1 MAEYKTG
8 VQVNYGFGL
17 SFEASGKAP
26 VIAKRIWETL
36 ADAQAYVDSS
46 TDTAIAGLQLTVIN
60 DTDASKNGV
69 YFVKEAAG
77 ENGKT
82 VGVLVKLAQ
91 GADTSNL
98 QTQVTANKQAIDN
111 LNGTTDATSVTKKI
125 KDAIGA
131 LDVTNNTSDA
141 VNGVK
146 VTVNQ
151 VDGVVQKP
159 AIEIK
164 TGSVKKDDTGLVTG
178 AAVRTAIDAAVGTT
192 YKVRG
197 CVENYADL
205 PTEDRNVGDV
215 WNIQNAFTLPDDS
228 KPYPA
233 GTNVVWVGAHS
244 DGEGTAHAA
253 HWDALGGTVD
263 LSGYA
268 QKADLKYED
277 TRTEGGVIVEIDQT
291 NGKIAPQRVN
301 VGTLIATGYKVA
313 DTYAVVDSKDSIN
326 TALGKLQKGV
336 TEAKSAISNIDTGV
350 TSIDMQ
356 KGDIGFETVQKGVRL
371 SITKATA
378 EANAKLKAELVGE
391 VITEG
396 YISSNAVTTNKIKD
410 GNVTKAKLTS
420 DVQASLDKA
429 DNSVQ
434 YTDFDVNIADGALSV
449 YGQITSKSGTLQ
461 LGADAQTS
469 YDIMV
474 QSTAAGE
481 TGDVPAIKFSEGAND
496 VVLTGVKTP
505 ISASDAANKSYVDT
519 KVGAVDT
526 GVITIGNTKAGDKAF
541 KGDVK
546 FLYPT
551 VLQTRSNGY
560 LPVVAVSDDGAAVS
574 GDTATMLAV
583 KLPDAAAV
591 RSISNTT
598 GNITL
603 DSAKTYGNIALSIAN
618 NATTGENYI
627 AANLSWTEI

>member
-253 HWDALGGTVD
+253 H
-263 LSGYA
+263 
-268 QKADLKYED
+268 
-277 TRTEGGVIVEIDQT
+277 
-291 NGKIAPQRVN
+291 
-301 VGTLIATGYKVA
+301 
-313 DTYAVVDSKDSIN
+313 
-326 TALGKLQKGV
+326 
-336 TEAKSAISNIDTGV
+336 
-350 TSIDMQ
+350 
-356 KGDIGFETVQKGVRL
+356 
-371 SITKATA
+371 
-378 EANAKLKAELVGE
+378 
-391 VITEG
+391 
-396 YISSNAVTTNKIKD
+396 
-410 GNVTKAKLTS
+410 
-420 DVQASLDKA
+420 
-429 DNSVQ
+429 
-434 YTDFDVNIADGALSV
+434 
-449 YGQITSKSGTLQ
+449 
-461 LGADAQTS
+461 
-469 YDIMV
+469 
-474 QSTAAGE
+474 
-481 TGDVPAIKFSEGAND
+481 
-496 VVLTGVKTP
+496 
-505 ISASDAANKSYVDT
+505 
-519 KVGAVDT
+519 
-526 GVITIGNTKAGDKAF
+526 
-541 KGDVK
+541 
-546 FLYPT
+546 
-551 VLQTRSNGY
+551 
-560 LPVVAVSDDGAAVS
+560 
-574 GDTATMLAV
+574 
-583 KLPDAAAV
+583 
-591 RSISNTT
+591 
-598 GNITL
+598 
-603 DSAKTYGNIALSIAN
+603 
-618 NATTGENYI
+618 
-627 AANLSWTEI
+627 